1 MLPAGGGPGSVLAS
15 PYAAYPGGTPA
26 TDPWVVIG
34 RYWNACGGVNTP
46 VGPCNPSLNSSPI
59 AGSTTHPDQHA
70 ALMIP
75 DGKGGVTLLAG
86 SDGGVYSQHVGA
98 GQDFSNDNWGDGLN
112 ATISAVQPYDAE
124 MAKDGT
130 IVSGLQDNGE
140 MKTAPDGREAEIY
153 GGDAF
158 YNTIDPDHS
167 QNMIEEYTNASQVNL
182 SRDGGRAGI
191 RSRHPIRV
199 ARARRPCSRPRSSR
213 TRRRP
218 VTC

>member
-1 MLPAGGGPGSVLAS
+1 ML
-15 PYAAYPGGTPA
+15 
-26 TDPWVVIG
+26 
-34 RYWNACGGVNTP
+34 
-46 VGPCNPSLNSSPI
+46 
-59 AGSTTHPDQHA
+59 
-70 ALMIP
+70 P

-112 ATISAVQPYDAE
+112 ATISAVQAYDAE

-140 MKTAPDGREAEIY
+140 MKTAPNGREAEIY

-167 QNMIEEYTNASQVNL
+167 QHMIEEYTNAS
-182 SRDGGRAGI
+182 R
-191 RSRHPIRV
+191 
-199 ARARRPCSRPRSSR
+199 
-213 TRRRP
+213 
-218 VTC
+218 